1 MTAVLCNVMEH
12 RYFFRPRVGN
22 DYQDG
27 FMGLRTLVLGAYHY
41 CWYDKCR
48 YFKECV
54 MEGRVADYDT
64 ICPEYERMSDRD
76 YYRLSNSNVIEIDS
90 YLEGEHYPATA
101 RLPTRCSTG

>member
-12 RYFFRPRVGN
+12 RYFFRPRVGK

-48 YFKECV
+48 YFSGCV
-54 MEGRVADYDT
+54 MEGRAAYDSFT
-64 ICPEYERMSDRD
+64 HKML
-76 YYRLSNSNVIEIDS
+76 YRLN
-90 YLEGEHYPATA
+90 
-101 RLPTRCSTG
+101 RL